1 MDDDADG
8 DRTRSSMAWTS
19 RPTTIELF
27 PTNEEGGAEEIPA
40 SGTEICCP
48 YRRGGGRCW
57 YYCDDYVG
65 GGVGV
70 DDWNDVI
77 IIMMR
82 MSSFELYLLLIDVP
96 FNLSLRPSV
105 RTGLR

>member
-1 MDDDADG
+1 M
-8 DRTRSSMAWTS
+8 
-19 RPTTIELF
+19 
-27 PTNEEGGAEEIPA
+27 
-40 SGTEICCP
+40 
-48 YRRGGGRCW
+48 
-57 YYCDDYVG
+57 G